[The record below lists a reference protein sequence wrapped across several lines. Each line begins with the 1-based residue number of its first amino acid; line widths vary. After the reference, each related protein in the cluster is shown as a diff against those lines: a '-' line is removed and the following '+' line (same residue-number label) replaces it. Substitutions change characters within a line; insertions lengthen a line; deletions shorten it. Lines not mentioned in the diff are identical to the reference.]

1 MRLFV
6 KLLVN
11 AFAVM
16 VTAYLLPG
24 VHVEGYFAAFVV
36 VIVLGILNMIV
47 KPILHILALPIT
59 IMTLGLFAIVVNA
72 IVILLTARLV
82 SGFSVDGFWWAV
94 WFSIILWL
102 VSWFFSKLAT
112 SRGQG
117 EGWLEEGE

>member
-117 EGWLEEGE
+117 EDWWKEGE

>member
-1 MRLFV
+1 MRLLI

-59 IMTLGLFAIVVNA
+59 ILTFGLFAIAVNA
-72 IVILLTARLV
+72 IVILLTSRLL

-94 WFSIILWL
+94 WFSVVLWL
-102 VSWFFSKLAT
+102 VSWFFSKLGKG
-112 SRGQG
+112 RKQG
-117 EGWLEEGE
+117 EEWWEEEE

>member
-1 MRLFV
+1 MGLVV

-24 VHVEGYFAAFVV
+24 VRVDGYFPAMVLVV
-36 VIVLGILNMIV
+36 VLGLLNILV

-59 IMTLGLFAIVVNA
+59 IMSLGLFAIVVNA
-72 IVILLTARLV
+72 VVILIADKIV

-94 WFSIILWL
+94 WFGLVLWL
-102 VSWFFSKLAT
+102 VNWFLGKMKG
-112 SRGQG
+112 RG
-117 EGWLEEGE
+117 GWDFGIEE